1 MTTDQLIQSFYENKN
16 LSKSIEMSK
25 YMKNQFAFLGIP
37 APQRKALTRVY
48 LKTLKKTSAIDWP
61 LINLYWEKDF
71 REFQYLAIDI
81 LSTLEHILGPN
92 DLPYMKHFILMKSWW
107 DTIDGFNHIVGS
119 ISLRYPEL
127 NDILLTWSKDPNIWL
142 RRIAIDHQ
150 LLRKER
156 TNEVLLEKIIV
167 NNLNQTEFFINKAI
181 GWSLRDYS
189 KTNPLWVCEFIAKY
203 KDQMSPLSIKE
214 ASKYIKKAS
223 LNGAVN

>member
-37 APQRKALTRVY
+37 APQRKALTRAY

-107 DTIDGFNHIVGS
+107 IPLMVS
-119 ISLRYPEL
+119 I
-127 NDILLTWSKDPNIWL
+127 ILLEAFHY
-142 RRIAIDHQ
+142 AILNSTISYSHGA
-150 LLRKER
+150 
-156 TNEVLLEKIIV
+156 KIPIYGYV
-167 NNLNQTEFFINKAI
+167 ELQ
-181 GWSLRDYS
+181 
-189 KTNPLWVCEFIAKY
+189 
-203 KDQMSPLSIKE
+203 SII
-214 ASKYIKKAS
+214 SY
-223 LNGAVN
+223 